1 MVTSVSNDVAEPWQL
16 RGRALRVAAAM
27 TALLLIVVI
36 AAAWYDLASPL
47 ERRPVPLEMA
57 ALICKLVIVAG
68 FITIGRRT
76 RSTSISMLAG
86 LVALLAVA
94 GPAVDW
100 SFVDSLVE
108 AIADPFVDGL
118 SLSRKVVH
126 NGILFGALGI
136 AALGLLAAAWVKAT
150 PVERPVV
157 GALILLLMAVGVF
170 TGPVNA
176 VAAAGINREWLFAED
191 FGQAV
196 VLAVMAGYVTGLAER
211 TRRQR

>member
-1 MVTSVSNDVAEPWQL
+1 MTSASNDVAGPWQL
-16 RGRALRVAAAM
+16 RGRALLIAAAM
-27 TALLLIVVI
+27 TALLMSGVLV
-36 AAAWYDLASPL
+36 AAAYDLASPL

-68 FITIGRRT
+68 LITIGRRT
-76 RSTSISMLAG
+76 HSTSIRLLAG

-108 AIADPFVDGL
+108 AIADPFVEGL

-136 AALGLLAAAWVKAT
+136 AAIGLLATAWVKAT
-150 PVERPVV
+150 PEERPMV
-157 GALILLLMAVGVF
+157 GVLILLLMAVGVF

-196 VLAVMAGYVTGLAER
+196 ALAVMAGYVAGRAVVTPKPG
-211 TRRQR
+211 